1 MSKEKLITIIIPIY
15 NVEKYLSKCI
25 ESVINQT
32 YKNLEI
38 ILIDDGSTDSSGI
51 ICNQYS
57 KKDSRIK
64 LIHIKNSGVSNARN
78 VGLDNA
84 SGDWIVFVDS
94 DDWLEFNFCER
105 LYEIVMNDP
114 SIDIVCSG
122 YKRIYADT
130 VEPIN
135 CDKKKIYYNN
145 YQYLLKLLNVQNG
158 YGFCHMKLI
167 RKECI
172 KKIRFNNKIVVAEDA
187 LFNMQILKNVRK
199 VLQIGEG
206 LYNYRFNENSLV
218 RKYDKNYLKKYL
230 NAMKETYKY
239 IKQEYKYNQE
249 ILKNFYNYVSYHVL
263 LISVNYY
270 FNPKNSVLVGG
281 RDIEDGEYENLKNS
295 GITIFTTND
304 IKKYGATNIMKKAIN
319 IAIKNSDGIHISYDI
334 DVIDPKIAP
343 GVSVKATNGINLSE
357 AKELLNEI
365 LKQKD
370 KINKTNLR
378 GW

>member
-270 FNPKNSVLVGG
+270 FNPKNGKRFFEQIKL
-281 RDIEDGEYENLKNS
+281 LKNIYQIDLFNVS
-295 GITIFTTND
+295 IKKCNYKDLSWTRAITIFTLKHKFYIFTGL
-304 IKKYGATNIMKKAIN
+304 ICRFRQIQFKKIGGLNANKKDSN
-319 IAIKNSDGIHISYDI
+319 
-334 DVIDPKIAP
+334 
-343 GVSVKATNGINLSE
+343 
-357 AKELLNEI
+357 
-365 LKQKD
+365 
-370 KINKTNLR
+370 
-378 GW
+378 